1 MLKNTIILI
10 LAVIVILFW
19 LSADSYEDEFIDPDS
34 VVIEYNCGVLNQYE
48 LVPPEV
54 IRECKNRMELTK
66 NRV

>member
-19 LSADSYEDEFIDPDS
+19 VSADSYEDEFDNLDS
-34 VVIEYNCGVLNQYE
+34 VIIEYNCSALNEYE
-48 LVPPEV
+48 DVPPEV
-54 IRECKNRMELTK
+54 IRECKNRIELTK

>member
-34 VVIEYNCGVLNQYE
+34 VIIEYNCSVLNQYE
-48 LVPPEV
+48 MVPSEV